1 MNHKA
6 DKCHDNVMS
15 SIVSRLV
22 HMWIGDTWYIC
33 SNR

>member
-15 SIVSRLV
+15 TIVSRLV
-22 HMWIGDTWYIC
+22 HM
-33 SNR
+33 